1 MAKIADISRFE
12 ELTERATSSV
22 IHNAGSFAPQRVPTR
37 MDVEFGWKYRW
48 VTDSKGRIG
57 IQHSSDVASLGTCI
71 RRNMK
76 PVFTNLKNAILQYN
90 QAASKFS
97 NDIKA
102 MQRSFTPQDARRV
115 SNIIQHVR
123 GFQSAGKMMM
133 KQFNINMPVAR

>member
-1 MAKIADISRFE
+1 MTKLADITYFE
-12 ELTERATSSV
+12 NLCSTGRCRV
-22 IHNAGSFAPQRVPTR
+22 HNGMAQQMIPKR

-57 IQHSSDVASLGTCI
+57 IQHSGDVASLGI
-71 RRNMK
+71 SVRRNMK

-102 MQRSFTPQDARRV
+102 MQRSFTPQDTQRA

-123 GFQSAGKMMM
+123 GFQSAGKMML